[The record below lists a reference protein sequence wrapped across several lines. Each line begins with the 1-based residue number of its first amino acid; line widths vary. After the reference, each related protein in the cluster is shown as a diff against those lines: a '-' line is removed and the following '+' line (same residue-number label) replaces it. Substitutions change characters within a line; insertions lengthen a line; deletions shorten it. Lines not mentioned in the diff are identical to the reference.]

1 MGAPSPHHWT
11 LPALSCDGAF
21 VSIYPRSPR
30 KQALH
35 SEIRGQGSLD
45 ITALEQRGE
54 LTDHKWKP
62 EVRGSRGP
70 GCSGWGSP
78 RGQFE
83 GGGLAPQAWPR
94 WLSRGHWHPRGGG
107 GGKADAPARGRAVPG
122 GWGPWGRSAAVR
134 APGPLSL
141 EPGLSAHL
149 CLRTSRRLPVVHV
162 PLFPPR
168 ARLSLLPLPSP
179 PPCHIRAAALPCPPH
194 PPGLSAAP
202 GPRLRAGHRSWMMRR
217 KGEMHL
223 RKGSLR
229 QH

>member
-94 WLSRGHWHPRGGG
+94 WLSRGHWHPRGG
-107 GGKADAPARGRAVPG
+107 
-122 GWGPWGRSAAVR
+122 WVR
-134 APGPLSL
+134 RMPPPEAG
-141 EPGLSAHL
+141 L
-149 CLRTSRRLPVVHV
+149 CLGAGGRGDGRLLSGRLVRSPWSPACPRTCACELPGV
-162 PLFPPR
+162 
-168 ARLSLLPLPSP
+168 SLLFMCPFSLRGPVYPSCLSP
-179 PPCHIRAAALPCPPH
+179 PPLPVTSGPRPCPVPLTHLGSLPH
-194 PPGLSAAP
+194 LGPACAQGTAP
-202 GPRLRAGHRSWMMRR
+202 G
-217 KGEMHL
+217 
-223 RKGSLR
+223 
-229 QH
+229 